1 MTETTSIPGGG
12 QPIDRIEAP
21 LYLARFRRRQAEA
34 EKTGETGAAAP
45 PGPAGPNG
53 ETNPS
58 APASSNGADDPLAPA
73 GPDRADDP
81 AVPLYLK
88 RFRRRTAA
96 DTSPA
101 EDGPLWSRAGLG
113 VQQALTED
121 NRNKEISAPP
131 AAARV
136 LLNDVYLIRHGETQ
150 GYSTDSGLTPQ
161 GAWQAHTYGRT
172 LAKRI
177 KPQETVVFRHADTA
191 RAAETAHHIRRG
203 LLDGLEQYE
212 KDITVVDPEPAHEFR
227 NFGFVAPDGIK
238 DVTAAFREYHALLEG
253 HERTARGDR
262 PLWLVEMDRFW
273 RTQQGGGDPI
283 QHWLTVPLLHFE
295 PPSMTV
301 RRFWAG
307 ILRLAAEYPGARLA
321 ISTHSGCIRAF
332 AVAALGYDPGEP
344 YNTEH
349 VRVKLLGDRP
359 SAGPAGNGPSAGAPS
374 ADGSPGPGHAPSGGR
389 DATVAY
395 RNRVQEV
402 KVPPVD
408 RLPTWGVADQYSGLG
423 AAERASGPVA
433 DRRYSGLEPEGR
445 AR

>member
-1 MTETTSIPGGG
+1 MTGTTVNPGGG

-21 LYLARFRRRQAEA
+21 LYLARFRRRHAEA
-34 EKTGETGAAAP
+34 DEAAP
-45 PGPAGPNG
+45 ATPAGPNG
-53 ETNPS
+53 
-58 APASSNGADDPLAPA
+58 
-73 GPDRADDP
+73 ADDP
-81 AVPLYLK
+81 AAPLYLK
-88 RFRRRTAA
+88 RFRSRAA
-96 DTSPA
+96 VGAAPA
-101 EDGPLWSRAGLG
+101 PDGPLWSRAGLG

-131 AAARV
+131 AAARA

-172 LAKRI
+172 LAKRV
-177 KPQETVVFRHADTA
+177 KPQETVVFRHAATA

-212 KDITVVDPEPAHEFR
+212 KDITVVDPEPADEFR

-295 PPSMTV
+295 PPSMAV

-307 ILRLAAEYPGARLA
+307 ILRLAGEYPGARLA
-321 ISTHSGCIRAF
+321 IATHSGCIRAF

-359 SAGPAGNGPSAGAPS
+359 GAGPSG
-374 ADGSPGPGHAPSGGR
+374 DGSSGDQPNGDAPPGGGR

-395 RNRVQEV
+395 RNRIQEV

-408 RLPTWGVADQYSGLG
+408 RLPTWGVAD
-423 AAERASGPVA
+423 
-433 DRRYSGLEPEGR
+433 RYSGLEPEGR
-445 AR
+445 PR

>member
-1 MTETTSIPGGG
+1 MTEITANPGGG

-34 EKTGETGAAAP
+34 EKTAETGAAAP
-45 PGPAGPNG
+45 PTPAGPYGEVSPAESAGPNG
-53 ETNPS
+53 ETNLS
-58 APASSNGADDPLAPA
+58 APASSNGADDLLAPTGPSRADDPLAPV

-96 DTSPA
+96 VGGDPA

-177 KPQETVVFRHADTA
+177 KPQETVVFRHAETA

-203 LLDGLEQYE
+203 LLDGLQQYE

-307 ILRLAAEYPGARLA
+307 ILRLAGEYPGARLA

-359 SAGPAGNGPSAGAPS
+359 GAP
-374 ADGSPGPGHAPSGGR
+374 AGGR

-408 RLPTWGVADQYSGLG
+408 RLPTWGVADQYSGL
-423 AAERASGPVA
+423 
-433 DRRYSGLEPEGR
+433 EPEGR

>member
-1 MTETTSIPGGG
+1 MTETTVNPGGA

-34 EKTGETGAAAP
+34 EEAGETGEAAQAGLVGP
-45 PGPAGPNG
+45 NREADPAVPAGPNG
-53 ETNPS
+53 V
-58 APASSNGADDPLAPA
+58 
-73 GPDRADDP
+73 DDP
-81 AVPLYLK
+81 AAPLYLK
-88 RFRRRTAA
+88 RFRRRTSAA
-96 DTSPA
+96 GGPA
-101 EDGPLWSRAGLG
+101 DDGPLWSRAGLG

-131 AAARV
+131 AAARA

-177 KPQETVVFRHADTA
+177 KPRETVVFRHADTA

-212 KDITVVDPEPAHEFR
+212 KDITVVDPEPADEFR

-307 ILRLAAEYPGARLA
+307 ILRLAGEYPGARLA
-321 ISTHSGCIRAF
+321 VSTHSGCIRAF

-359 SAGPAGNGPSAGAPS
+359 GDNHSGDKPA
-374 ADGSPGPGHAPSGGR
+374 GGR

-408 RLPTWGVADQYSGLG
+408 RLPTWGVAD
-423 AAERASGPVA
+423 
-433 DRRYSGLEPEGR
+433 RYSGLEPEGR
-445 AR
+445 PR

>member
-1 MTETTSIPGGG
+1 MTETTVNPGGA

-34 EKTGETGAAAP
+34 EETGETGEADQAV
-45 PGPAGPNG
+45 PAGPNG
-53 ETNPS
+53 
-58 APASSNGADDPLAPA
+58 AAGPAVSA

-81 AVPLYLK
+81 AAPLYLK
-88 RFRRRTAA
+88 RFRRRTSAA
-96 DTSPA
+96 GDLA
-101 EDGPLWSRAGLG
+101 DDGPLWSRAGLG

-131 AAARV
+131 AAARA

-177 KPQETVVFRHADTA
+177 KPRETVVFRHADTA
-191 RAAETAHHIRRG
+191 RAAETAHHIQRG

-212 KDITVVDPEPAHEFR
+212 KDITVVDPEPADEFR

-307 ILRLAAEYPGARLA
+307 ILRLAGEYPGARLA
-321 ISTHSGCIRAF
+321 VSTHSGCIRAF

-359 SAGPAGNGPSAGAPS
+359 GDGPAGDNH
-374 ADGSPGPGHAPSGGR
+374 PGDNHPGDNHSGDKPAAGR

-408 RLPTWGVADQYSGLG
+408 RLPAWGVSD
-423 AAERASGPVA
+423 
-433 DRRYSGLEPEGR
+433 RYSGLEPEGR